1 MGETNIARAREGAA
15 MKGLKDTLVSL
26 THLRQRFERLIAS
39 AAKRGRPVPAVS
51 GRLDEVVGFG
61 SNPGNLRMFTHVPR
75 QVSAAPALVVALH
88 GCTQTANVYDHG
100 SGWSALA
107 DDQGFVVMFPEQQR
121 ANNPNTCF
129 NWFLPS
135 DTQRGRGEA
144 LSIYQMVERAI
155 VDHGID
161 PGRVFIVGLSAG
173 GAMASAMLAAYPE
186 VFAGGAIVAGLPYG
200 CAANVQEAFEAMAR
214 GRDQDAQTWG
224 NLVRSASPHH
234 GPWPKLSIWHGTSD
248 TIVNPKNMEDSLRQ
262 WLDVH
267 GLSARPRVEHELEG
281 HSRRVWRNE
290 DDEDVIEAIAIR
302 GMDHGVPLATGQGPE
317 RCGNAGPFHIDV
329 GLSSGHHIVR
339 FLGIAGQPAAFEDRA
354 SVAPLVPIALPQE
367 LPSLAARQSARQ
379 DMSSGRAEHMRHAED
394 RDAGTGAYDPRPVIA
409 AALKAAGLLG
419 DHKTTGATPDA
430 LDPREVITA
439 TLRSVGL
446 LKD

>member
-1 MGETNIARAREGAA
+1 
-15 MKGLKDTLVSL
+15 MKGLKDTLTNL
-26 THLRQRFERLIAS
+26 AHLRQRFRATDRIRSEAWQAGSSCQRTPGRGCGLRQQSRQPAHAHTCTSTAASGFRL
-39 AAKRGRPVPAVS
+39 GP
-51 GRLDEVVGFG
+51 GFAW
-61 SNPGNLRMFTHVPR
+61 R
-75 QVSAAPALVVALH
+75 
-88 GCTQTANVYDHG
+88 TQTANVYDHG
-100 SGWSALA
+100 SGWSELADAHGFALA
-107 DDQGFVVMFPEQQR
+107 FPEQQR
-121 ANNPNTCF
+121 ANNPNVCF

-135 DTQRGRGEA
+135 DTRRGRGEA
-144 LSIYQMVERAI
+144 LSIHQMVERAI

-161 PGRVFIVGLSAG
+161 RRRVFIVGLSAG

-234 GPWPKLSIWHGTSD
+234 GPWPKLSSGMGPPTPSSIRRTWRTRSGSGSMFMAC
-248 TIVNPKNMEDSLRQ
+248 P
-262 WLDVH
+262 
-267 GLSARPRVEHELEG
+267 ARPRIEHELEG

-317 RCGNAGPFHIDV
+317 RCGNAGPFHFDV

-367 LPSLAARQSARQ
+367 FPSLAARQSARQ
-379 DMSSGRAEHMRHAED
+379 DMSSGRAEHMCHAED
-394 RDAGTGAYDPRPVIA
+394 RDAAAGAYDPRPVIA

-430 LDPREVITA
+430 LDPRKVITA